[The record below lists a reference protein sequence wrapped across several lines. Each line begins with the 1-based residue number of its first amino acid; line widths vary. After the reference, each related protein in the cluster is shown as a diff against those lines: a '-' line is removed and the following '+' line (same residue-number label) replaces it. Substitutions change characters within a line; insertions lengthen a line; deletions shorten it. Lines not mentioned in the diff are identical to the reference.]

1 MNVETVVSDS
11 ANVVPQVES
20 LAHTHIRECYQ
31 CGKCTAGCPMADGMD
46 SGPTRLIRW
55 LQLGQTEKALRAQGM
70 WQCVSCQTCSARC
83 PKSVDCAGIMD
94 ALRQL
99 SFERG
104 VSTSEQQRTVL
115 FQKAFLN
122 NLRRNGRLNELEL
135 IGEFKLTTFMRGRS
149 IAFLLKDSPLA
160 PELMKRKKFH
170 LAGEKARDR
179 AVVARIF
186 ARCLDG
192 SHL

>member
-1 MNVETVVSDS
+1 MSVETIVSEAAS
-11 ANVVPQVES
+11 VVPQVES

-31 CGKCTAGCPMADGMD
+31 CGKCTAGCPMAAGMD
-46 SGPTRLIRW
+46 LGPSRLIRL

-70 WQCVSCQTCSARC
+70 WQCVSCQTCATRC
-83 PKSVDCAGIMD
+83 PKSVDCAGVMD

-104 VSTSEQQRTVL
+104 VTTPGQQRTVL
-115 FQKAFLN
+115 FQKAFLRN
-122 NLRRNGRLNELEL
+122 IRRNGRLNELEL
-135 IGEFKLTTFMRGRS
+135 IREFKLTTFLRGRS
-149 IAFLLKDSPLA
+149 VSFLLKDATLA

-170 LAGEKARDR
+170 LVGEKAHDR

-186 ARCLDG
+186 ARCMDNSL
-192 SHL
+192 L